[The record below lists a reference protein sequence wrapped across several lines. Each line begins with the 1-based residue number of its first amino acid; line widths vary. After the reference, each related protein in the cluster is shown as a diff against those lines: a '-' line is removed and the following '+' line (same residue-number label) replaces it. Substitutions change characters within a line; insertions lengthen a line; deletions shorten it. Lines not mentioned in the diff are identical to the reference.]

1 MGCGQSRVTAA
12 TENAIETVTEGT
24 TKIEILTDEKT
35 EEAVRTENGENG
47 HLTNGEA
54 YIDSGTFWIDFIL

>member
-47 HLTNGEA
+47 HLL
-54 YIDSGTFWIDFIL
+54 SWF

>member
-47 HLTNGEA
+47 ENGHLTNGEA
-54 YIDSGTFWIDFIL
+54 YNDSGTF